1 MLESKYKRTIL
12 PGKQEAA
19 GGGGVMETRGERSLK
34 EGVFNSVNCCREQQ
48 ENNLKNTHY
57 THFKDAING
66 TWILGIFLK

>member
-1 MLESKYKRTIL
+1 MLESKYKRAIL

-19 GGGGVMETRGERSLK
+19 GGGGVMETRGERSL
-34 EGVFNSVNCCREQQ
+34 NSVNCCREQQ

-66 TWILGIFLK
+66 TWILGIFFNAI